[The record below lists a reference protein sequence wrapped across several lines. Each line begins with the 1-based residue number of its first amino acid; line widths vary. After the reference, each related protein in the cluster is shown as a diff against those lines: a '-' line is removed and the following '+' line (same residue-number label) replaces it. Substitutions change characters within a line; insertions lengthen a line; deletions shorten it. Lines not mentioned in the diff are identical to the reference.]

1 MNPEHILDLH
11 WNLANM
17 YHFTNIGYID
27 MQNTVVSTHHIDM
40 ETLSYA
46 RGDRYEDWDG
56 TTLNTDTSVTPSSQ
70 HNIICSILPI
80 T

>member
-1 MNPEHILDLH
+1 M
-11 WNLANM
+11 
-17 YHFTNIGYID
+17 TNIIYKTSSAHPIHACVT
-27 MQNTVVSTHHIDM
+27 TVVSTHYIDM

-46 RGDRYEDWDG
+46 KGDRYEDWDG

-70 HNIICSILPI
+70 HDIICSIHPI